1 MALTPEQIEIRSTG
15 VGGSEAPA
23 ACGLSPY
30 EQTVELYLRKIG
42 EAPPKDETEEML
54 FGTCIEHGGIE
65 FWSKLNGIPVKHPM
79 PIVRHKDYPFI
90 LATPDGEISESEGL
104 EFKSMNWRIAKQID
118 EYGLA
123 EICPQ
128 YVIQAQQQMAV
139 LGWSCVRLVALV
151 ERKVREWPIERNDR
165 LIRLMID
172 RESVFWDH
180 VQRRVPPDVDF
191 SKAGALRAVQS
202 LYPSVKSGAV
212 IALDEDAT
220 VAWEAYEAAG
230 KKIGELKAKQEG
242 LKAFVL
248 SQIGNNFAGVLSTG
262 KRMIRRQLTRR
273 KGYTVEPTEF
283 IDVRA
288 VNYSGQ
294 PISELPS
301 VLPEPGQD
309 DAEPGAE
316 FVADDPADIV
326 RRMDFRLQHAGFLL
340 VDTSPSG
347 SRYYLHKTEAIRVRL
362 SDHDPNEATAA
373 WMDRQGIVREI
384 RVEDG
389 RAAATEQLD
398 AILRELEPAA
408 VSAT

>member
-1 MALTPEQIEIRSTG
+1 MSLTPEQIEIRSTG

-42 EAPPKDETEEML
+42 EAPQKDETEEML

-79 PIVRHKDYPFI
+79 PIARHPEYQFI

-104 EFKSMNWRIAKQID
+104 EFKSMNWRIAKQVD

-128 YVIQAQQQMAV
+128 YVLQAQQQMAV
-139 LGWSCVRLVALV
+139 MGWSCVRLVALV

-191 SKAGALRAVQS
+191 TKAGALRAVQS
-202 LYPSVKSGAV
+202 LYHDINPGV
-212 IALDEDAT
+212 IVPLDEEST
-220 VAWEAYEAAG
+220 VMWEAYVAAG
-230 KKIGELKAKQEG
+230 KKINELKAQQEQ
-242 LKAFVL
+242 LKAAVL
-248 SQIGNNFAGVLSTG
+248 SQIGNNFAGVLATG
-262 KRMIRRQLTRR
+262 DRMIRRQLTKR
-273 KGYTVEPTEF
+273 KGYTVEQCEYW
-283 IDVRA
+283 DVRA
-288 VNYSGQ
+288 VKYTGQ
-294 PISELPS
+294 PISELPGL
-301 VLPEPGQD
+301 LPESESGVGQQ
-309 DAEPGAE
+309 EE
-316 FVADDPADIV
+316 VVADDPADVV
-326 RRMDFRLQHAGFLL
+326 RRMDFRLQQAGFVL
-340 VDTSPSG
+340 VDSSPSG
-347 SRYYLHKTEAIRVRL
+347 SRYYLHKTESLRVRL
-362 SDHDPNEATAA
+362 SDHAPNEKTAA
-373 WMDRQGIVREI
+373 WMERQGIVREV
-384 RVEDG
+384 RVDEG
-389 RAAATEQLD
+389 LAVAAGKLD
-398 AILRELEPAA
+398 AILSELEPAA